1 MLNLRSI
8 YHRLFIA
15 LASALVIFALTIFAI
30 ANLTLKGKTEALYDK
45 MLVAVSQNIAE
56 KIYIK
61 DGKLSIDMFYF
72 SIDSLS
78 DVRDEKVFY
87 RVVTKSGKQLAGF
100 EGIELAKD
108 QEQRLTFYGV
118 TYAGTD
124 LRAVQ
129 YRVNTKLEPVF
140 IVVAESTQGREATI
154 SESQK
159 QIAVAA
165 LVIGFFAMIVIMLI
179 IDKGLKPLKTLRREI
194 RSRSD
199 TNLEPLELA
208 TPPEVDDLVQSLNS
222 LMKKLSLSI
231 EASRNF
237 NADLSHQ
244 LKTPLAEM
252 KMLLNIYRND
262 KQVSSL
268 EGIEDNID
276 KMNRLTQQML
286 HYANV
291 QNSSMAN
298 EQWTNTDVVSLC
310 REFCLM
316 RAPLVFQHGQSLAFE
331 SDLEH
336 AYCYVDATML
346 ESALLNI
353 LENALKYANSKL
365 TEPEIIVRVERANQT
380 LKISV
385 IDQGVGINNM
395 QIERLLDRHVRI
407 DRTQQGSGLGLAIV
421 NKVVEIHGGKL
432 SIKNV
437 KPHGL
442 CVAIDGLPITE

>member
-252 KMLLNIYRND
+252 KILLNIYRND

-268 EGIEDNID
+268 EGIEGNID

-298 EQWTNTDVVSLC
+298 EQWKNTDVVSLC

-316 RAPLVFQHGQSLAFE
+316 RAPLVFQQGQSLAFE
-331 SDLEH
+331 SDLER

-421 NKVVEIHGGKL
+421 NKIVEIHGGKL

-442 CVAIDGLPITE
+442 CVAIDGLAINE

>member
-30 ANLTLKGKTEALYDK
+30 ANFTLKGKTEALYDK

-179 IDKGLKPLKTLRREI
+179 IDKGLKPLKILRREI

-268 EGIEDNID
+268 KGIEDNID

-298 EQWTNTDVVSLC
+298 EQWKNTDVVSLC

-331 SDLEH
+331 SALEH

-365 TEPEIIVRVERANQT
+365 IEPEIIVRVEQANQT

-442 CVAIDGLPITE
+442 CVAIDGLAINE

>member
-1 MLNLRSI
+1 
-8 YHRLFIA
+8 
-15 LASALVIFALTIFAI
+15 
-30 ANLTLKGKTEALYDK
+30 
-45 MLVAVSQNIAE
+45 
-56 KIYIK
+56 
-61 DGKLSIDMFYF
+61 
-72 SIDSLS
+72 
-78 DVRDEKVFY
+78 
-87 RVVTKSGKQLAGF
+87 
-100 EGIELAKD
+100 
-108 QEQRLTFYGV
+108 
-118 TYAGTD
+118 
-124 LRAVQ
+124 
-129 YRVNTKLEPVF
+129 
-140 IVVAESTQGREATI
+140 
-154 SESQK
+154 
-159 QIAVAA
+159 
-165 LVIGFFAMIVIMLI
+165 
-179 IDKGLKPLKTLRREI
+179 
-194 RSRSD
+194 
-199 TNLEPLELA
+199 
-208 TPPEVDDLVQSLNS
+208 
-222 LMKKLSLSI
+222 MKKLSLSI

-268 EGIEDNID
+268 EGIEGNID

-298 EQWTNTDVVSLC
+298 EQWKNTDVVSLC

-316 RAPLVFQHGQSLAFE
+316 RAPLVFQQGQSLAFE
-331 SDLEH
+331 SDLER
-336 AYCYVDATML
+336 AYCCVDATML

-421 NKVVEIHGGKL
+421 NKIVEIHGGKL

-442 CVAIDGLPITE
+442 CVAIDRLAINE